1 MPSRPTT
8 PVDRPR
14 VGRPEG
20 ITLGLVVAVF
30 ALVLGLWAVL
40 VPPFQAPDEKAHFD
54 TALHL
59 AIGDAWVGPGD
70 QRFLNAVQAAA
81 GQAAAGTD
89 SLPAA
94 SRATVQE
101 LRAAHPGIDPGAVD
115 QMTQHPPTAYL
126 LQAAVLRTVGFEHLR
141 WDHALLVLRLFDAL
155 VVLPLPVLAWAAVRR
170 LTRSPR
176 AAVVGA
182 AAVLAVPELASIAAS
197 VTNDA
202 LTMSLGGLVTAVLV
216 LALTGDR
223 RPRVLLSLGIT
234 LGLLVITKGTG
245 LPAVPV
251 VALALLLGPG
261 APAWGRRL
269 VETAGV
275 LLLAGAVGG
284 WWWVRNLVVYRTLQ
298 PDGYAAIRPPQSFPA
313 GQGPDALTFVDV
325 SWGTVIRTFWGS
337 FGSNAFASMSPW
349 LLVPLTLVA
358 VGVVAVLAFR
368 RGPARRTA
376 ALLAVFPVLLL
387 AAQTST
393 SVHGYL
399 TTTMVVGTQGR
410 YLFPAVLALIVL
422 SALAWRRLTGRTRLR
437 RLLPVGLVVGMIVL
451 AAVGLATARGRLVP
465 GAGYAVWSDA
475 SLGATATGVLA
486 FVALLAAAVAVVG
499 VARLP
504 STPPDA
510 VDSPVHPP
518 R

>member
-8 PVDRPR
+8 QPDRPR
-14 VGRPEG
+14 VGRREG
-20 ITLGLVVAVF
+20 LTLGLVVAVF

-89 SLPAA
+89 AVPAA

-101 LRAAHPGIDPGAVD
+101 LRAAHPGFDVGAVD

-126 LQAAVLRTVGFEHLR
+126 LQAVVLRVVGFEHLR
-141 WDHALLVLRLFDAL
+141 WDHALLALRLFDAL

-202 LTMSLGGLVTAVLV
+202 LTMTLGGLVTAVLV

-223 RPRVLLSLGIT
+223 RPRVLLSLGIA

-284 WWWVRNLVVYRTLQ
+284 WWWVRNLVRYGTLQ
-298 PDGYAAIRPPQSFPA
+298 PDGYAAIRPPRSFPA
-313 GQGPDALTFVDV
+313 GQGPDMLTFVDV

-337 FGSNAFASMSPW
+337 FGVNAFAAMSPW
-349 LLVPLTLVA
+349 LLVPLTLLT
-358 VGVVAVLAFR
+358 VGTVAVLAFR
-368 RGPARRTA
+368 RGPARRA
-376 ALLAVFPVLLL
+376 AVLLAVFPVLLL
-387 AAQTST
+387 AAQTVT
-393 SVHGYL
+393 SIHGYL
-399 TTTMVVGTQGR
+399 TTTSVVGTQGR
-410 YLFPAVLALIVL
+410 YLFPSVVALIVL
-422 SALAWRRLTGRTRLR
+422 SAVAWRRLPLGARAFRVLPAVLATGA
-437 RLLPVGLVVGMIVL
+437 VVL
-451 AAVGLATARGRLVP
+451 AAVGLGTARVRLVP
-465 GAGYAVWSDA
+465 GVGYAVWSDA
-475 SLGATATGVLA
+475 ALGGIATGLLAVLA
-486 FVALLAAAVAVVG
+486 LLTAVPMVIR
-499 VARLP
+499 VARMP
-504 STPPDA
+504 STPRTGA
-510 VDSPVHPP
+510 DSQAHPP

>member
-101 LRAAHPGIDPGAVD
+101 LRAAHPGVDPGAVD

-223 RPRVLLSLGIT
+223 RPRVRCRSGSPSVCSSSRRAP
-234 LGLLVITKGTG
+234 GS
-245 LPAVPV
+245 PPSPWSPSPCSSAPVPRR
-251 VALALLLGPG
+251 GSSTRRDGRG
-261 APAWGRRL
+261 APAGRRRRR
-269 VETAGV
+269 VVVGAEPRRVPDPPARRVRGHPAPAV
-275 LLLAGAVGG
+275 L
-284 WWWVRNLVVYRTLQ
+284 
-298 PDGYAAIRPPQSFPA
+298 PA

-349 LLVPLTLVA
+349 LLVPLTLVT

-376 ALLAVFPVLLL
+376 VLLAVFPVLLL

-422 SALAWRRLTGRTRLR
+422 SALAWRRLTARTRLR